1 MLAPGG
7 KALVLNL
14 SNPIYQTMY
23 LTNGA
28 NEVIVQKKIDE
39 ILASINSQP
48 PLTGTDKQCLR
59 RTKRSCCV
67 CMFCI

>member
-39 ILASINSQP
+39 ILASIPNHPSQ
-48 PLTGTDKQCLR
+48 DR
-59 RTKRSCCV
+59 
-67 CMFCI
+67 